1 MNIQEAT
8 KIATKNLVSM
18 TLKDWKE
25 SHRTKILPTNDS
37 FLQCIISN
45 SDGTNLI
52 RYWQPSADDLM
63 ANDWEVIN
71 PIRDQELLQVN
82 LTDLTLTFIERSDRD
97 AKNHST
103 TNTRKHIS
111 RRRKICKKVIR
122 NTYTNPSIVWS
133 K

>member
-1 MNIQEAT
+1 
-8 KIATKNLVSM
+8 
-18 TLKDWKE
+18 

-71 PIRDQELLQVN
+71 PTRDQELLKQ
-82 LTDLTLTFIERSDRD
+82 F
-97 AKNHST
+97 
-103 TNTRKHIS
+103 
-111 RRRKICKKVIR
+111 
-122 NTYTNPSIVWS
+122 
-133 K
+133 

>member
-18 TLKDWKE
+18 TRKDWKE

-52 RYWQPSADDLM
+52 RYWQPSAYDLM

-71 PIRDQELLQVN
+71 PTRDQELLKQ
-82 LTDLTLTFIERSDRD
+82 F
-97 AKNHST
+97 
-103 TNTRKHIS
+103 
-111 RRRKICKKVIR
+111 
-122 NTYTNPSIVWS
+122 
-133 K
+133 